1 MELIL
6 QSIQEHGLETVVMAV
21 IVTMLTGAIKL
32 PIKYLAQK
40 YENLSGI
47 TKYITFL
54 PVILGFAVNAVYLA
68 VVDEFIADEVYLT
81 TSLTVGSIS
90 LAIYAFIEKFAPSK
104 KKILEE
110 VDVQAGLELVKALES
125 KLLGNQDAETAEPE
139 TVEEPEPV
147 ADTAPET
154 AQEDGSQHIT
164 IGGKFK
170 VIDRNS

>member
-6 QSIQEHGLETVVMAV
+6 QAIQEHGLETVVIAV

-54 PVILGFAVNAVYLA
+54 PIILGFAVYALYLA
-68 VVDEFIADEVYLT
+68 VVDEFIANEVYLT
-81 TSLTVGSIS
+81 TSLTVGSLS

-110 VDVQAGLELVKALES
+110 VDAQAGLELVKVLES
-125 KLLGNQDAETAEPE
+125 TLLGVQDVTA
-139 TVEEPEPV
+139 EEPEPV
-147 ADTAPET
+147 AETAPET
-154 AQEDGSQHIT
+154 AQEDESQHIT

-170 VIDRNS
+170 VIDKNS